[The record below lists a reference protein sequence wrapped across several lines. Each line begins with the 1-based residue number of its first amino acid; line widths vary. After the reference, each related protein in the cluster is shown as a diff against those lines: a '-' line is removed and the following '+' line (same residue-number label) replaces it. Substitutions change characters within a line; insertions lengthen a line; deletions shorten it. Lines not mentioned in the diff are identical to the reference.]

1 LEQIGTPKS
10 ADLPFWTLFGA
21 FWTLLGF
28 SGYQGTLKT
37 IILDPFWTPRTKIS
51 IAKKWQSSPIR
62 TPFGSN
68 FGGSLEI
75 ICKCFIV
82 EKGSKKGPKRVPKTS
97 AYLPFGVQND
107 QKGVQ
112 NRVFRGLR
120 LLSRTSR
127 KGPKKGP
134 KRVQKGVPN
143 GGPKGVQ
150 KGSGGVLGA

>member
-62 TPFGSN
+62 TPFGSH
-68 FGGSLEI
+68 FGGSLKI

-120 LLSRTSR
+120 LLAVPQE
-127 KGPKKGP
+127 KDPKKGQ
-134 KRVQKGVPN
+134 KRVQKGVHL
-143 GGPKGVQ
+143 GVQ
-150 KGSGGVLGA
+150 KGSK